1 MRSRRDAGWA
11 AAVTTLAAIVAIG
24 GCQSGDTGG
33 RAPRESGTSI
43 SSCTVAKA
51 SAVTVTYYYLPG

>member
-1 MRSRRDAGWA
+1 MRPRGSAGWA
-11 AAVTTLAAIVAIG
+11 VAVAAIVAIG

-33 RAPRESGTSI
+33 RAPRESGTST
-43 SSCTVAKA
+43 SSGTVAKA

>member
-1 MRSRRDAGWA
+1 MRKGIAGWT
-11 AAVTTLAAIVAIG
+11 AVATLAAIVALG

-33 RAPRESGTSI
+33 SEPRGSAPSTSSGP
-43 SSCTVAKA
+43 VAKA

>member
-1 MRSRRDAGWA
+1 MRPRKNTGRA
-11 AAVTTLAAIVAIG
+11 AAVTTLAAIIAIG

-33 RAPRESGTSI
+33 RAPRESGTST
-43 SSCTVAKA
+43 STGTVAKA

>member
-1 MRSRRDAGWA
+1 MRRRVAGWT
-11 AAVTTLAAIVAIG
+11 AAVTTLAAIIAIG

-33 RAPRESGTSI
+33 SEPKGSAPSTSNG
-43 SSCTVAKA
+43 TVAKA